1 MSDLPVRWT
10 FVDFHPALPSK
21 RSSSAPPGFMS
32 TAVAGN
38 LHPRKRR
45 SRVKKLH
52 QPKNDDIAL
61 QEFHTRATMERW
73 AHLARSLCSN
83 FARDAKAESNL
94 ALRMRGSLP
103 RYLFGDW
110 AYYTFVAKG
119 HADILSQLHKSGFI
133 HENKESN
140 RFEFWSNDACYLD
153 PKNALLRNLV
163 PEADKLLDARDRGC
177 ISFLVNG
184 NIVVCV
190 LWDPKLLLGSVIS
203 RVRSVLKMDQQTTV
217 AKHRNRTLHPGKLCY
232 QQGDLGPGPF
242 FILDFI

>member
-10 FVDFHPALPSK
+10 FVDFHQALPSK

-32 TAVAGN
+32 AAVAGN
-38 LHPRKRR
+38 LRPRKRR
-45 SRVKKLH
+45 SRAKKLH

-73 AHLARSLCSN
+73 AHLARSLCSK

-119 HADILSQLHKSGFI
+119 HADILSQLCKSGFI

-140 RFEFWSNDACYLD
+140 RFEFGVATH
-153 PKNALLRNLV
+153 
-163 PEADKLLDARDRGC
+163 
-177 ISFLVNG
+177 
-184 NIVVCV
+184 
-190 LWDPKLLLGSVIS
+190 VIS
-203 RVRSVLKMDQQTTV
+203 TRKTRSCVIWYSKLTNCWM
-217 AKHRNRTLHPGKLCY
+217 PGIE
-232 QQGDLGPGPF
+232 GVFPF
-242 FILDFI
+242 